1 MLMSVGLKIF
11 LQILDTA
18 VEVVRDPVK
27 GDKLST
33 SVVVRI
39 VHIQAVTL
47 GLFSWM
53 EMR

>member
-1 MLMSVGLKIF
+1 MLMSVGLRIF

-18 VEVVRDPVK
+18 VEVVKDSVK

-33 SVVVRI
+33 SVVVKMVR
-39 VHIQAVTL
+39 IQAVTL
-47 GLFSWM
+47 GLFSWR